1 MRKGIIIVVSVL
13 SGLLAA
19 CSNQGSN
26 TSSQPKSSSS
36 SKVAKSKSS
45 SVGKLAARPS
55 VSDEHSTSQK
65 GGLWNDE
72 KSQQLSSFM
81 DSWGTTMK
89 QEYDSYGPNNNTDFY
104 GLKYPAQFKKDNL
117 MANNQAATFAWSD
130 NGKGPVDYEVVA
142 IYSDSEHEN
151 SMGSHLYLFTLHKG
165 EPVVLI
171 TEQNQGNEENKVYFK
186 TTANTDL
193 ADGFSKIVNGQSA
206 TTPTKSQKTTTKDS
220 SSDSNKPKPYDISS
234 SMQGTWYSVD
244 DKGKMN
250 TTTITA
256 HTVTESFAGEK
267 PSTITWYNDNGSDPD
282 DRSDIHGD
290 WGRVGSMF
298 NRDGIKL
305 INVRGWNQSAGDG
318 AYYGVKQETVNG
330 KPTDVLI
337 TAGGARI
344 LCYVTSYRTAAMAK
358 QQGTKQ
364 FDDIAYDED

>member
-1 MRKGIIIVVSVL
+1 MRKGIIIAVSVL

-19 CSNQGSN
+19 CSNQGS

-45 SVGKLAARPS
+45 SDGKLAARPS
-55 VSDEHSTSQK
+55 VSNEHSTSQK
-65 GGLWNDE
+65 SGPWNDE

-186 TTANTDL
+186 TTENTDL

-234 SMQGTWYSVD
+234 AMQGTWYSVGED
-244 DKGKMN
+244 GQMSKV
-250 TTTITA
+250 TFTA
-256 HTVTESFAGEK
+256 HTMVSEFDGDKS
-267 PSTITWYNDNGSDPD
+267 STSTWYHDDGSDPD
-282 DRSDIHGD
+282 DKSNIHND
-290 WGRVGSMF
+290 WTRVTNGTI
-298 NRDGIKL
+298 NRDGTKL
-305 INVRGWNQSAGDG
+305 VNMRGWNQTAGAG

-330 KPTDVLI
+330 KSTSVLI
-337 TAGGARI
+337 VASGAGAWSDGV
-344 LCYVTSYRTAAMAK
+344 YYRTAAMAK
-358 QQGTKQ
+358 QQGTKK
-364 FDDIAYDED
+364 FDDITYD

>member
-1 MRKGIIIVVSVL
+1 MRKGIIIAVSVL

-19 CSNQGSN
+19 CSNQGS

-55 VSDEHSTSQK
+55 VSNEHSTSQK
-65 GGLWNDE
+65 SGPWNDE

-186 TTANTDL
+186 TTENTDL

-206 TTPTKSQKTTTKDS
+206 TTSTKSQKTTTKDS

-234 SMQGTWYSVD
+234 AMQGTWYSVD
-244 DKGKMN
+244 DKGKMTK
-250 TTTITA
+250 TTFTA
-256 HTVTESFAGEK
+256 HTITFPGAGDK
-267 PSTITWYNDNGSDPD
+267 PYTSTWYMDDDSDPD
-282 DRSDIHGD
+282 DRSNVHND
-290 WGRVGSMF
+290 WDRVGGVY
-298 NRDGIKL
+298 NRDGIEL
-305 INVRGWNQSAGDG
+305 INVRGWNQSAGAG
-318 AYYGVKQETVNG
+318 SYYGVKQETVNG
-330 KPTDVLI
+330 KSTDVLI
-337 TAGGARI
+337 SAGGADV
-344 LCYVTSYRTAAMAK
+344 LCYMTSYRTAAMAK
-358 QQGTKQ
+358 QQGTKK
-364 FDDIAYDED
+364 FDDITYDED